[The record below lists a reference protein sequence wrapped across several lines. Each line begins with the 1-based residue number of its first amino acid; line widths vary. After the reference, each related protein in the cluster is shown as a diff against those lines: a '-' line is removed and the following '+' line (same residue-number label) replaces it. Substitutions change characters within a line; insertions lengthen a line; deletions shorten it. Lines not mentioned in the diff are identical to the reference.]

1 MRKMTVT
8 CDVCNEPV
16 GEHGYRTTVS
26 RATEGSDTCSP
37 KCTAQLLYGLGD
49 HILGTETK
57 RSKKQVD
64 VPVPPSSAPATPDEP
79 LSPVAVTGC
88 AACDAGTAFNA
99 ETAFKHT
106 GDGERCKGL
115 TQGPCQCEPA
125 NWKMESPP
133 EVVCGKCGNMWIAK
147 IRTEDQ
153 PARRPG
159 RPKGSKNRPAP
170 VAPATNGA
178 AANGVETPENKTERD
193 RQLGRSYDGPS
204 DEMERLKA
212 KRDQEVGP
220 PVVFPN
226 PFPKTQPEPTVVP
239 DDIASAAGAAP
250 LPLARDMTLK
260 EAPRWCS
267 CGLPLVFNK
276 GAWACT
282 EHPHAMPMAVKQGLP
297 GENLSQLVMDAAK
310 LGAKLNLIDVAQWQ
324 VTARDMVRAWIAQPG
339 SEPPTFLAELMP
351 PPPPVPAPAT
361 QAAKPRFTF

>member
-8 CDVCNEPV
+8 CDVCSEPI

-64 VPVPPSSAPATPDEP
+64 VPASPPSVPATPDEP
-79 LSPVAVTGC
+79 PSTATVTGC

-147 IRTEDQ
+147 IKTEDQ

-178 AANGVETPENKTERD
+178 NGTNGVGG
-193 RQLGRSYDGPS
+193 Q
-204 DEMERLKA
+204 DELARLKA
-212 KRDQEVGP
+212 KRDQEAALVPVGP

-226 PFPKTQPEPTVVP
+226 PFPKAQPEPTVVP
-239 DDIASAAGAAP
+239 DDIAPAAGAAP

-297 GENLSQLVMDAAK
+297 GENLSQLITDAAK

-339 SEPPTFLAELMP
+339 SEPPAFLAEMMP
-351 PPPPVPAPAT
+351 PPPPPPAPAT